1 MNRCQLLSP
10 QARVEAIWKSYHPRY
25 LRRSHQE
32 DGGGG
37 GGGCIGLGTTG
48 QSVLTNSSW
57 QQGLELCPQL
67 WTIMTISLQSEVHSL
82 VILLRLKLPVGNV

>member
-10 QARVEAIWKSYHPRY
+10 QARAEAIWKSYHPRY

-32 DGGGG
+32 DGGSGG
-37 GGGCIGLGTTG
+37 ACGLGTTG
-48 QSVLTNSSW
+48 QRVLTNSSW

-67 WTIMTISLQSEVHSL
+67 WTIMTISLQSEVQSL